1 MAVKT
6 KIKVAVIGATGFTGE
21 KLVEILLGH
30 PKVAITYISA
40 VLDKECAFSDIF
52 AHFKSRLDIIC
63 KNLNM
68 EEAAAKA
75 EVIFL
80 ALPHKISLQIAP
92 FFLKKKK
99 IVIDLS
105 ADYRFKD
112 VKVYEHFYKTTHSDS
127 ANLRN
132 AVYGLPEFYRQAI
145 KKTQLVANPGCYPT
159 VSILST
165 APLLKAGLLENIIID
180 AKSGIT
186 GAGRHASLAYHFA
199 HLHGNIFSYKPFGHQ
214 HLPEISQ
221 ILSDIAKT
229 KVQLRFTPHVIPAE
243 RGILATIYGQL
254 NKALDVKEL
263 NALYTQCYSKE
274 PFVRFL
280 GQQLPQL
287 KDVIETNYC
296 DIGLQIEG
304 KNIVIVGTID
314 NLIKGASG
322 QAVQNMN
329 IICGWDETLGLL

>member
-1 MAVKT
+1 MAADTKT
-6 KIKVAVIGATGFTGE
+6 NVAVIGATGFTGE
-21 KLVEILLGH
+21 KLIELLLGH
-30 PKVAITYISA
+30 PRVTVSYISA
-40 VLDKECAFSDIF
+40 KIDKECAFSEIF
-52 AHFKSRLDIIC
+52 PHFKGRLDIIC
-63 KNLNM
+63 KNLDM
-68 EEAAAKA
+68 EEAVSKA
-75 EVIFL
+75 QVIFL
-80 ALPHKISLQIAP
+80 ALPHKISLEIAP

-112 VKVYEHFYKTTHSDS
+112 VAVYEQYYKTTHTDS

-132 AVYGLPEFYRQAI
+132 AVYGLPEFYRDAI

-165 APLLKAGLLENIIID
+165 APLLKAKLLENIIID

-199 HLHGNIFSYKPFGHQ
+199 HLHGNLFSYKPFGHQ
-214 HLPEISQ
+214 HLPEITQ

-229 KVQLRFTPHVIPAE
+229 KVQLRFSPHVIPAE
-243 RGILATIYGQL
+243 RGILATIHGQL
-254 NKALDVKEL
+254 TKAMDIKEL
-263 NALYTQCYSKE
+263 NALYTQCYEHE

-287 KDVIETNYC
+287 KDVIETNCC
-296 DIGLQIEG
+296 DIGLQTEG

-322 QAVQNMN
+322 QAIQNMN